1 MANVCIVFEKLDR
14 VTINETRKGKIRPGY
29 ERINVHMVF
38 DINMDGN
45 ITIKARLVAEGHKTA
60 PPSLITYSSVVSKES
75 VRI

>member
-1 MANVCIVFEKLDR
+1 MANVRIVFEKLDR

-45 ITIKARLVAEGHKTA
+45 INIKARLVADGHTTA
-60 PPSLITYSSVVSKES
+60 TP
-75 VRI
+75 